1 MMRGERLRAWVRQD
15 GDRGAAVWGICCCW
29 LAVLANHALLAANVS
44 IAWVIPADIVAVP
57 AVVTVALLAVSR
69 G

>member
-1 MMRGERLRAWVRQD
+1 MRLKRLRTWMRQD

-29 LAVLANHALLAANVS
+29 LAVLGNHALLAADVP
-44 IAWVIPADIVAVP
+44 IAWVIPADIVVVP
-57 AVVTVALLAVSR
+57 AVVTAALLAASR